1 MLSAI
6 ALILAFQVVGEVIS
20 RSAGIPVPGPVIGM
34 ILMLLAFFVKDD
46 LIGRI
51 RPTGGVLLS
60 NLSLLF
66 VPAGVGVM
74 RYGDLF
80 LREGLSIR
88 RQRQMCIRDSFLR
101 EGLAIGAVLVISTLI
116 AMLVTAYTII
126 FVDKLVHKNKNK
138 D

>member
-80 LREGLSIR
+80 LREGL
-88 RQRQMCIRDSFLR
+88 
-101 EGLAIGAVLVISTLI
+101 AIGAVLVISTLI
-116 AMLVTAYTII
+116 AMLMTAYTII

-138 D
+138 NKD

>member
-51 RPTGGVLLS
+51 RPTGGVLYRTCRFS
-60 NLSLLF
+60 SC
-66 VPAGVGVM
+66 
-74 RYGDLF
+74 
-80 LREGLSIR
+80 R
-88 RQRQMCIRDSFLR
+88 RAWASCATATFSFARASPSAPCL
-101 EGLAIGAVLVISTLI
+101 
-116 AMLVTAYTII
+116 
-126 FVDKLVHKNKNK
+126 
-138 D
+138 

>member
-34 ILMLLAFFVKDD
+34 ILMLLAFFVKD
-46 LIGRI
+46 I

-74 RYGDLF
+74 RYGDL
-80 LREGLSIR
+80 
-88 RQRQMCIRDSFLR
+88 FLR

-138 D
+138 NKD

>member
-66 VPAGVGVM
+66 VPAGVGIINYANVIWENAAAFVTICVVSTVLT
-74 RYGDLF
+74 YGATAWAVHLTCR
-80 LREGLSIR
+80 LMEKKGERE
-88 RQRQMCIRDSFLR
+88 
-101 EGLAIGAVLVISTLI
+101 
-116 AMLVTAYTII
+116 
-126 FVDKLVHKNKNK
+126 K
-138 D
+138 

>member
-51 RPTGGVLLS
+51 PTGGVLLS

-74 RYGDLF
+74 RYGDL
-80 LREGLSIR
+80 
-88 RQRQMCIRDSFLR
+88 FLR

>member
-46 LIGRI
+46 LIGR
-51 RPTGGVLLS
+51 PTGGVLLS

-74 RYGDLF
+74 RYGDL
-80 LREGLSIR
+80 
-88 RQRQMCIRDSFLR
+88 FLR

>member
-34 ILMLLAFFVKDD
+34 ILMLLAFF
-46 LIGRI
+46 I
-51 RPTGGVLLS
+51 
-60 NLSLLF
+60 
-66 VPAGVGVM
+66 
-74 RYGDLF
+74 
-80 LREGLSIR
+80 
-88 RQRQMCIRDSFLR
+88 R

>member
-80 LREGLSIR
+80 LREGL
-88 RQRQMCIRDSFLR
+88 
-101 EGLAIGAVLVISTLI
+101 

-138 D
+138 NKD